1 MGKVQV
7 PLFKFSPNQGKTGRE
22 WPPRSCQGSIL
33 EPCVLPADPALPPHL
48 TQLFLGTPQGSWEPN
63 QPQSLP
69 SSLCHSALIRP
80 LLPTGS
86 WEWIGVSLH
95 HGGGELLREEH
106 MHISRRPSITWPK
119 SALGKHMLS

>member
-1 MGKVQV
+1 MWGKCTF
-7 PLFKFSPNQGKTGRE
+7 LFSNSPPTRE
-22 WPPRSCQGSIL
+22 RLGGVTPTELPGIL

-48 TQLFLGTPQGSWEPN
+48 THLFLGAPQGSWGPN

-69 SSLCHSALIRP
+69 SSLCHSALICP

-106 MHISRRPSITWPK
+106 THISRRPSRTWPK